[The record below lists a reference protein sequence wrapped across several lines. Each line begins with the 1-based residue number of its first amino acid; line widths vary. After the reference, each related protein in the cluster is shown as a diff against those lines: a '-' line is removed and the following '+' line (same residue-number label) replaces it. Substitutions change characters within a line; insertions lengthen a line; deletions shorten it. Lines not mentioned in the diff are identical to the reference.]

1 MKRSFQSLPW
11 FAVVGLMMVFLF
23 VAAPLSAE
31 TVTNAATAKPGPTE
45 ESLVQKELLQ
55 AYIHL
60 QEQLHEAKLAI
71 ESNRLEAQSTARTQ
85 AAEITKKLTDIQN
98 ALDTNQQQQKE
109 ELRRSNQTLLWVAVV
124 FGIAGMGAMV
134 FTAFFQWR
142 TVNQVSALAPLRAQ
156 LTAGGTAGLLEAGNV
171 PSGAVELSNQRLMSV
186 IERLERR
193 VLELEHSTTVIEH
206 EAGSTNGADGA
217 KDGSSAPTAR
227 IANLLVQGQ
236 SLLNEEQPERA
247 LECFDEI
254 LKLDENHPE
263 ALVKK
268 GAALEHLKQDE
279 QALQCYDRAIKADDK
294 LTIAYLYK
302 GGVFNRL
309 ERYNEA
315 LECYEQ
321 ALRVQGGRES

>member
-1 MKRSFQSLPW
+1 MKRSFQSLVW
-11 FAVVGLMMVFLF
+11 FVLVGVLAVL
-23 VAAPLSAE
+23 LSTA
-31 TVTNAATAKPGPTE
+31 TTLPAQTATNDATAKAVEKEGSVT
-45 ESLVQKELLQ
+45 QKELLQ

-71 ESNRLEAQSTARTQ
+71 EANRLEAQNAARND
-85 AAEITKKLTDIQN
+85 AADIKQKLDAIN
-98 ALDTNQQQQKE
+98 AAIKANQIQQQN
-109 ELRRSNQTLLWVAVV
+109 ELERSNKTLLWVAVV
-124 FGIAGMGAMV
+124 FGIAGMSAMV

-142 TVNQVSALAPLRAQ
+142 TVNQVAALIPLRAQ
-156 LTAGGTAGLLEAGNV
+156 LSAGGTAGLLEAGNV
-171 PSGAVELSNQRLMSV
+171 PGGAIELSNQRLMSV

-193 VLELEHSTTVIEH
+193 VLELEHSTSVIEH
-206 EAGSTNGADGA
+206 ETGSANGAGDG
-217 KDGSSAPTAR
+217 KDGSSSPASR
-227 IANLLVQGQ
+227 IASLLVQGQ
-236 SLLNEEQPERA
+236 TFLNEDHPERA
-247 LECFDEI
+247 MECFDEI
-254 LKLDENHPE
+254 LKLHENHPE

-268 GAALEHLKQDE
+268 GSALEQMKQDE

-321 ALRVQGGRES
+321 ALKVQGGRES

>member
-1 MKRSFQSLPW
+1 MKRSFQFLPW
-11 FAVVGLMMVFLF
+11 VALVGLMLMG
-23 VAAPLSAE
+23 LSAPVIVSAQP
-31 TVTNAATAKPGPTE
+31 TTNAATGEVMDA
-45 ESLVQKELLQ
+45 VAQKELLQ
-55 AYIHL
+55 AYIRL

-71 ESNRLEAQSTARTQ
+71 ESNLEAQNSARTQ
-85 AAEITKKLTDIQN
+85 VAEITQKLTDIQRSLN
-98 ALDTNQQQQKE
+98 DSQKQQQD
-109 ELRRSNQTLLWVAVV
+109 ELRRSNQALLWVAVA

-142 TVNQVSALAPLRAQ
+142 TVHQVAALAPLRAQ
-156 LTAGGTAGLLEAGNV
+156 LAAGGAAGLLGAGDA
-171 PSGAVELSNQRLMSV
+171 PGAAVELSNQRLMSV

-193 VLELEHSTTVIEH
+193 VLELEHSTSVIESGTVT
-206 EAGSTNGADGA
+206 ANGSDVSN
-217 KDGSSAPTAR
+217 DGSPDPTSR
-227 IANLLVQGQ
+227 IAGLLAQGQ
-236 SLLNEEQPERA
+236 SFLNNDQPERA
-247 LECFDEI
+247 MECFDEI

-268 GAALEHLKQDE
+268 GAVLEHLKQDE

-302 GGVFNRL
+302 GGIFNRL

-321 ALRVQGGRES
+321 ALRVQGRDGNEG

>member
-1 MKRSFQSLPW
+1 MKRSFQSLAW
-11 FAVVGLMMVFLF
+11 FALVGVLAMLLSTALSVSAQTTTND
-23 VAAPLSAE
+23 AAAKAGE
-31 TVTNAATAKPGPTE
+31 TEGSVT
-45 ESLVQKELLQ
+45 QKELLQ

-71 ESNRLEAQSTARTQ
+71 EANRLEAQNAARND
-85 AAEITKKLTDIQN
+85 AADIKQKLEDIN
-98 ALDTNQQQQKE
+98 AAIKANRQQQQD
-109 ELRRSNQTLLWVAVV
+109 ELDRSNKTLLWVAVV
-124 FGIAGMGAMV
+124 FGIAGMSAMV

-142 TVNQVSALAPLRAQ
+142 TVNQVAALAPLRAQ
-156 LTAGGTAGLLEAGNV
+156 LGAGGTAGLLEAASV
-171 PSGAVELSNQRLMSV
+171 PGGAIELSNQRLMSV

-193 VLELEHSTTVIEH
+193 VLELEHSTSMIEH
-206 EAGSTNGADGA
+206 EAGNANGNDGGNNEA
-217 KDGSSAPTAR
+217 SNPASRIGS
-227 IANLLVQGQ
+227 LLVQGQ
-236 SLLNEEQPERA
+236 TFLNEDHPERA
-247 LECFDEI
+247 MECFDEI
-254 LKLDENHPE
+254 LKLQENHPE

-268 GAALEHLKQDE
+268 GAALEQLKQDE